1 MSFGRYLVICSILIS
16 TLCAA
21 SVNDPEVTLR
31 RTLHRRVENYSLRA
45 ENLLQG
51 LAKFSDDFEIPI
63 GIEWQVSSVPYRSVE
78 LQFARSTV
86 IDILTDLVATEPGYT
101 FNISNGVVH
110 VSRVTIADDRR
121 NFLNLQIDDFQLSD
135 EYVFHANNRL
145 RNLVV
150 QLVNPAP
157 EKTGTA
163 CAGSFGVGAG
173 DRVVSFHLSNV
184 TARDILDRFITSAGF
199 NIWLVAFP
207 ELPELTSRGFFESI
221 SVFSP
226 NLPESELPAWDL
238 FLPGYDPVKKEMGIG
253 WKQGAWRTRPEDS
266 APANAVPHE
275 PN

>member
-1 MSFGRYLVICSILIS
+1 
-16 TLCAA
+16 
-21 SVNDPEVTLR
+21 
-31 RTLHRRVENYSLRA
+31 VENYSLHA
-45 ENLLQG
+45 ENLLER
-51 LAKFSDDFEIPI
+51 LAKLSDDFEIPM
-63 GIEWQVSSVPYRSVE
+63 GIEWQVSSVPYRKVE
-78 LQFARSTV
+78 LQFVNSTV
-86 IDILTDLVATEPGYT
+86 IDILTSLVAIEPGYT
-101 FNISNGVVH
+101 FNAKNGVVH